1 MPNRQ
6 QSPGLK
12 AEIETLAS
20 RVEELIKVMKRLQAD
35 NYQLQLQQ
43 DQLTAEKSD
52 LRDRNHQAKHRIDR
66 IVERLRGLE
75 SG

>member
-43 DQLTAEKSD
+43 DQLTAK
-52 LRDRNHQAKHRIDR
+52 NPI
-66 IVERLRGLE
+66 
-75 SG
+75 